1 MSGRLEKTG
10 RLALPFALLVLL
22 CAATAALRGQ
32 TLQITSPLDGSV
44 AYSGEAL
51 NVAVTASGT
60 FRFVGLLAQNPLSD
74 PQPLTGP
81 PYQFTIQVPNTIASG
96 NYGITAVG
104 ITASNQIV
112 DTDPIGIDIERMDS
126 PLQLTTQISA
136 LHMEYAG
143 DGGNLTVDG
152 QFADGST
159 VDLTYS
165 SLLKYS
171 SDTPA
176 IAAVDTN
183 GLVTAVGPGI
193 ANIVITYPGKSIRVP
208 VIVPGPAVIPA
219 MFSMYTFQALQF
231 TAQMALPPGV
241 DQSVTWSI
249 NPALGSID
257 STGLYTPPSSLASW
271 KGLKVTA
278 TSVADPTKCAS
289 AQVWVF
295 PPVSVT
301 ITPPSASLSAGR
313 EQDFIARVANA
324 AGAVKWRVT
333 PAGVGTFQSS
343 TGTDPVTF
351 QPIAVGRYF
360 APGTITSAQTVI
372 VTATSVNDNT
382 KSAFAQIALVPPHP

>member
-1 MSGRLEKTG
+1 MNQVRLFTPK
-10 RLALPFALLVLL
+10 LARSLLPLFLL
-22 CAATAALRGQ
+22 CMSAISLRAQ
-32 TLQITSPLDGSV
+32 TLQITSPPDGSV
-44 AYSGEAL
+44 AYSGQAL
-51 NVAVTASGT
+51 NVAVTVSGT

-96 NYGITAVG
+96 SYGITAAG
-104 ITASNQIV
+104 ITASGQIV
-112 DTDPIGIDIERMDS
+112 DTDPIGVDIERMDR

-136 LHMEYAG
+136 LHMGYAG
-143 DGGNLTVDG
+143 DGGHVRVYG
-152 QFADGST
+152 RFAYGST

-165 SLLKYS
+165 SLLAYS

-176 IAAVDTN
+176 VATVDTN
-183 GLVTAVGPGI
+183 GLVTAIGPGH
-193 ANIVITYPGKSIRVP
+193 ANIVITYPGTSIKVP
-208 VIVPGPAVIPA
+208 VIVPGPAVIPPT
-219 MFSMYTFQALQF
+219 FSMYTFQTFRF
-231 TAQMALPPGV
+231 TAQMALPAGV
-241 DQSVTWSI
+241 DPSVTWSI

-333 PAGVGTFQSS
+333 PAGVGTFQSG

-360 APGTITSAQTVI
+360 APGTITSAKTVT

-382 KSAFAQIALVPPHP
+382 KSASAQIALVPTRP